1 MKNETI
7 IIKVQQ
13 RLNKLSSHDYD
24 NIEQW
29 QIVEAF
35 NKAQLDWCR
44 RNLHGM
50 NQFKEGDEQS
60 KRRIDDFQ
68 ILLKDVV
75 MDTTRH
81 KIYDETNELPSDYL
95 EYKRVSCSGVSE
107 CCKNK
112 HAMMVYLA
120 EESNVNILLRDEN
133 KKPNFSWGETFCT
146 LIDNRIRV
154 YTNDEFSTDNVVLT
168 YYRMPKRIQRAGQ
181 VDPYKMETVD
191 AEVTCE
197 FKDDI
202 VEVLIDETVKIIA
215 GDIENFN
222 TQSTSNVSVETN
234 N

>member
-50 NQFKEGDEQS
+50 NQYKEGDEQS

-68 ILLKDVV
+68 ILLKNIVLK
-75 MDTTRH
+75 T
-81 KIYDETNELPSDYL
+81 KKKGLYDESVELPSDYL
-95 EYKRVSCSGVSE
+95 EYKRVSCSADSE
-107 CCKNK
+107 CCDNK
-112 HAMMVYLA
+112 HAMVVYLV
-120 EESNVNILLRDEN
+120 EEGNVDVLLKDEL
-133 KKPNFSWGETFCT
+133 KKPSFEWGETFCT
-146 LIDNRIRV
+146 LVGNKVRI
-154 YTNDEFSTDNVVLT
+154 YTNGDFSTDNVVLT

-181 VDPYKMETVD
+181 VDPYKMEPVD
-191 AEVTCE
+191 AEVVCE

-202 VEVLIDETVKIIA
+202 VELLVDETVKVIA
-215 GDIENFN
+215 GDIESLNQQ
-222 TQSTSNVSVETN
+222 TISSASVESN